1 MKPTKAIQPFLD
13 RALGKLEYSKEEEV
27 GLAYM
32 IDSIDLPGQASI
44 YNWVAD
50 HESVFELCGQ
60 VCNYLMGGPPS
71 CPEGHLFGP
80 CVEVLKKQGY
90 KVKILIEPARSYSPP
105 GRVH

>member
-1 MKPTKAIQPFLD
+1 M
-13 RALGKLEYSKEEEV
+13 
-27 GLAYM
+27 AYM

-60 VCNYLMGGPPS
+60 VCNYLMGSPPS

-90 KVKILIEPARSYSPP
+90 KVKVLKEPTRSYSPP